1 MFGIKTYMA
10 MTTFMSM
17 KLLIQKAS
25 DEVFTG
31 KMSQK
36 LRFGNILDVSLT
48 DNKIFSFDNGVF

>member
-25 DEVFTG
+25 DEDFTG